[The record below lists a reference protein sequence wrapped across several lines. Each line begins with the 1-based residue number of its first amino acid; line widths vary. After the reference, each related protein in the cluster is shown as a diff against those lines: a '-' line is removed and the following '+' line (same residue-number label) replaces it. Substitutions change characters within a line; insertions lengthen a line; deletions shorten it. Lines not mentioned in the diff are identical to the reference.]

1 MSGSAPSMWSA
12 VTTRRNR
19 WLVPLVTSLAGL
31 LLAGCGE
38 KAVPTTD
45 SAGSGSATTGSEW
58 IVVAPGS
65 ATPSPKPKS
74 GVTPTPTVGI
84 TFLTLPPVTRL
95 VPSPTCTLDNPDFA
109 RMLALDVTPGTT
121 SAKVG
126 WFNSGGYSLLEYRVT
141 ATSQDVVFGEQRD
154 IGWVVVKPTTPC
166 GPVSVTVPNL
176 DRKTRY
182 VFSVDAV
189 VTRRSGDGTHAAT
202 LFRSPPI
209 ATK

>member
-19 WLVPLVTSLAGL
+19 WLAPLVTLLAGL
-31 LLAGCGE
+31 LLSGCGA
-38 KAVPTTD
+38 KATPTTA
-45 SAGSGSATTGSEW
+45 SPSTGTAGSDW

-65 ATPSPKPKS
+65 ATPSPKPSS
-74 GVTPTPTVGI
+74 GVVPTPTAV
-84 TFLTLPPVTRL
+84 TSFAPAAPVTRL
-95 VPSPTCTLDNPDFA
+95 LPSPTCTLDNPDFA
-109 RMLALDVTPGTT
+109 HMLALDVTPGTT
-121 SAKVG
+121 SAKVA

-141 ATSQDVVFGEQRD
+141 ATSQDIVFGKQRD
-154 IGWVVVKPTTPC
+154 IGWVVVKPATPC